1 MMKRESEPVM
11 KTCERKMDKLVHS
24 RSVATPFR
32 SNRQPELLKLTLT
45 KRKRI
50 ESLYIRGDGKC

>member
-1 MMKRESEPVM
+1 MMNRLSEPIIGE
-11 KTCERKMDKLVHS
+11 KDGQTIPFS
-24 RSVATPFR
+24 R
-32 SNRQPELLKLTLT
+32 NRQPYLLKLTLT